1 MASPHEPLKE
11 IALDRCVDRLLAGEA
26 WERVLPADPVVR
38 EEMASLMDVA
48 EDLRVLAGHTTHLK
62 TARKER
68 IWRRVSISRRGVIR
82 RIAFYRL
89 PYLPP
94 LWIRPEAC

>member
-1 MASPHEPLKE
+1 LASRHEPLRE
-11 IALDRCVDRLLAGEA
+11 IVLDRCIDRLLAGEA
-26 WERVLPADPVVR
+26 WEPTLPADPVVR
-38 EEMASLMDVA
+38 EEVASLMEVA
-48 EDLRVLAGHTTHLK
+48 EDLQVLAGRATHLRP
-62 TARKER
+62 ARKER
-68 IWRRVSISRRGVIR
+68 IWHRVSSSRRGVIR

>member
-1 MASPHEPLKE
+1 MASPHEPLRQ
-11 IALDRCVDRLLAGEA
+11 IALDQCIDRLLAGEA
-26 WERVLPADPVVR
+26 WERALPSDPTVR
-38 EEMASLMDVA
+38 EEVASLMNVA
-48 EDLRVLAGHTTHLK
+48 EDLHDLARRTTHLR
-62 TARKER
+62 TAGKER
-68 IWRRVSISRRGVIR
+68 IWRRVSSSRRGVIR

>member
-1 MASPHEPLKE
+1 MASPHDPLTE
-11 IALDRCVDRLLAGEA
+11 IALDRCIDRLLAGES
-26 WERVLPADPVVR
+26 WERALPPDPVVR
-38 EEMASLMDVA
+38 GEVASLMEVA
-48 EDLRVLAGHTTHLK
+48 EDLHDLAGHTSHL
-62 TARKER
+62 RPER
-68 IWRRVSISRRGVIR
+68 RERLWRRVSGSRRGLIR

>member
-1 MASPHEPLKE
+1 MASPHEPLRE
-11 IALDRCVDRLLAGEA
+11 IALDRCIDRLLAGEPWDRA
-26 WERVLPADPVVR
+26 LPPDPILRGEV
-38 EEMASLMDVA
+38 ASLMEVA
-48 EDLRVLAGHTTHLK
+48 EDLHDLAGRTVHLR

-68 IWRRVSISRRGVIR
+68 IWRRVSGSRQGLIR

>member
-1 MASPHEPLKE
+1 MSRSEPTLE
-11 IALDRCVDRLLAGEA
+11 AALDRCIDRLMAGEA
-26 WERVLPADPVVR
+26 WEHALPGDLVARGEV
-38 EEMASLMDVA
+38 ASLMEVA
-48 EDLRVLAGHTTHLK
+48 VDLHDLAGRTSHLHTE
-62 TARKER
+62 RKER
-68 IWRRVSISRRGVIR
+68 IWRRVSGSRRGLIR

>member
-1 MASPHEPLKE
+1 MASPHEPLRE
-11 IALDRCVDRLLAGEA
+11 IALDRCIDRLLAGEA
-26 WERVLPADPVVR
+26 WERSLPADPVVR
-38 EEMASLMDVA
+38 EEVASLMEVA
-48 EDLRVLAGHTTHLK
+48 EDLHDLAGRTTHLR

-68 IWRRVSISRRGVIR
+68 IWRRVSGSRRGLIR